1 MSRFMQTVDSVFAES
16 GPLSGLPRFEYR
28 AQQHHMAVEIARAL
42 EQSDHCII
50 EAPTGIGKSLA
61 YLVPAALFA
70 MENGGTAI
78 ITTHTKN
85 LQEQLIHRDI
95 PIARTLLEGP
105 CEAVLLKGR
114 RNYLCTSRLMNAM
127 ASMDSLFG
135 PDAVPELQ
143 RIQQWSHE
151 TGDGD
156 LEHLGFFPDPLVW
169 EAVCSVPGS
178 CSSAACGRSCFY
190 QRAHRRARQSALVV
204 MNHALFFTLV
214 SLKGGEEDFVFAHD
228 FVIVDEAHTI
238 QAVAAAGLGRSVSR
252 HQLISTL
259 RRLYN
264 SRTRKGLLARHK
276 GGYKTLCGRTE
287 REVDRFFESL
297 RQAARGLLLPTDFD
311 RASGNHQVRL
321 HTPHILRSTPHDQL
335 RELIDRL
342 HDLEERCGDFILQQ
356 ELGTTRL
363 ALLEAVGLID
373 ELLVQSDPARTYW
386 IEFGNR
392 QHSHIAMRSSPT
404 DIADDLRGQLFREG
418 KPVVMTSAT
427 LAVGT
432 DLRYFEKQVG
442 SPGSRSLILDSPFNY
457 MRQLTIVIAGDMPEP
472 ESRKYLEELPV
483 WIQRC
488 IRRTGGSA
496 LVLFTNASLM
506 QKVALRIAP
515 EMEGLGLQLLVQGV
529 GRQRHELLEEFRR
542 DVPSV
547 LFGLDSF
554 WSGVD
559 VPGEA
564 LQQVIITRLPF
575 SVPTHPLVQARL
587 ERISG
592 EGGNAFLDYV
602 LPEAILRLRQGI
614 GRLIRSETDIGM
626 VSILDSRILQKTYGR
641 AFFSSLPRC
650 PLEVWSSTGD
660 TEEITPEEW

>member
-1 MSRFMQTVDSVFAES
+1 
-16 GPLSGLPRFEYR
+16 
-28 AQQHHMAVEIARAL
+28 
-42 EQSDHCII
+42 
-50 EAPTGIGKSLA
+50 
-61 YLVPAALFA
+61 
-70 MENGGTAI
+70 
-78 ITTHTKN
+78 
-85 LQEQLIHRDI
+85 
-95 PIARTLLEGP
+95 
-105 CEAVLLKGR
+105 
-114 RNYLCTSRLMNAM
+114 
-127 ASMDSLFG
+127 
-135 PDAVPELQ
+135 
-143 RIQQWSHE
+143 
-151 TGDGD
+151 
-156 LEHLGFFPDPLVW
+156 
-169 EAVCSVPGS
+169 
-178 CSSAACGRSCFY
+178 
-190 QRAHRRARQSALVV
+190 
-204 MNHALFFTLV
+204 
-214 SLKGGEEDFVFAHD
+214 
-228 FVIVDEAHTI
+228 
-238 QAVAAAGLGRSVSR
+238 
-252 HQLISTL
+252 
-259 RRLYN
+259 
-264 SRTRKGLLARHK
+264 
-276 GGYKTLCGRTE
+276 
-287 REVDRFFESL
+287 
-297 RQAARGLLLPTDFD
+297 
-311 RASGNHQVRL
+311 
-321 HTPHILRSTPHDQL
+321 
-335 RELIDRL
+335 
-342 HDLEERCGDFILQQ
+342 
-356 ELGTTRL
+356 
-363 ALLEAVGLID
+363 
-373 ELLVQSDPARTYW
+373 
-386 IEFGNR
+386 
-392 QHSHIAMRSSPT
+392 
-404 DIADDLRGQLFREG
+404 
-418 KPVVMTSAT
+418 
-427 LAVGT
+427 
-432 DLRYFEKQVG
+432 
-442 SPGSRSLILDSPFNY
+442 